1 MTSLSRIVRERR
13 AVLLPLVVL
22 ALVNVGLFAFAVYPL
37 SLRASSLE
45 REAESASRVRL
56 MAGRDLAAA
65 RNVATGRERA
75 DRDLREFYRDVLP
88 PDLAG
93 ARRITYARLAQM
105 AREAGLRY
113 DRRRYETDSGE
124 KGATLERLG
133 ITMTLEGDYA
143 GVRSFIHALETAPE
157 FVVIEGVS
165 LAERPQGE
173 DVTLTLDLALATYYR
188 AEPHGN

>member
-1 MTSLSRIVRERR
+1 MTSLSRIIRERR
-13 AVLLPLVVL
+13 AVLLPLVAL

-45 REAESASRVRL
+45 REAESAARL
-56 MAGRDLAAA
+56 RLLAQRDLTAA
-65 RNVATGRERA
+65 RNVATGREQA

-105 AREAGLRY
+105 AREANLRY
-113 DRRRYETDSGE
+113 ESRRYETKSGD
-124 KGATLERLG
+124 KGATLERVG
-133 ITMTLEGDYA
+133 ITMMLEGDYA

-157 FVVIEGVS
+157 FVVIESVS
-165 LAERPQGE
+165 LAERPEG
-173 DVTLTLDLALATYYR
+173 DNVTLTLDLALATYYR

>member
-1 MTSLSRIVRERR
+1 MTSLRRIVRERR
-13 AVLLPLVVL
+13 AVLVPLAAL
-22 ALVNVGLFAFAVYPL
+22 LLVNVGLFAFAVYPL

-45 REAESASRVRL
+45 REAESSARL
-56 MAGRDLAAA
+56 RLLAERDLAGA

-75 DRDLREFYRDVLP
+75 DRDLRAFYRDVLP

-113 DRRRYETDSGE
+113 DRRRYDTASSD
-124 KGATLERLG
+124 KGSTLERVG

-165 LAERPQGE
+165 LAGQPQG
-173 DVTLTLDLALATYYR
+173 DNLTLTLDLSLATYYR
-188 AEPHGN
+188 AAPHGN